1 MRVARSLTHR
11 NAFARRSRCQWRFDQ
26 ERRARP
32 SLERVMQRLQDEVGD
47 GVEIRRFLHFEA
59 DPKISL
65 RVVSRKSEA
74 GERGDGA
81 RGQMA
86 GPWLAGDIVVEPEAA
101 SQNIYV
107 RGSKTHWT

>member
-65 RVVSRKSEA
+65 QSSVENPRRASA
-74 GERGDGA
+74 A
-81 RGQMA
+81 MA
-86 GPWLAGDIVVEPEAA
+86 LAGKWR
-101 SQNIYV
+101 V
-107 RGSKTHWT
+107 RGLLATLS